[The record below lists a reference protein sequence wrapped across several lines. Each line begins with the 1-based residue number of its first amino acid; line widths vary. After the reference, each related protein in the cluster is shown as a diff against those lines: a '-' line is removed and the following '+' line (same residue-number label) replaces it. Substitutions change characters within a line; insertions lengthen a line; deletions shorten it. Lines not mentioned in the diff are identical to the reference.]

1 VSAKAHPRA
10 VGVFVL
16 GAIAL
21 VLGAIVLL
29 SSGHWFEPRHRF
41 AVFFPGSV
49 RGLNPGAP
57 VAFRGVKVGEV
68 KDVTA
73 FVTGRTDTPVQI
85 EVVIEVR
92 TRVVESPQGMAR
104 PLEGLSSQELA
115 KALIDL
121 GVRAR
126 MLSQS
131 LLTGQR
137 YIDMDFLPQAPA
149 RFAGLARRYPELPTT
164 PTSMDKLSDQA
175 EVVVEKLATLPLDQ
189 MLEDVR
195 KALQSLR
202 EVLSS
207 PELKGTIAG
216 ANRVTR
222 SLDPAVQDAHRAIA
236 EARVLIGNLDGRV
249 TGLGGNTE
257 TAIKEMRDVFAQT
270 RQSLD
275 SLDRTLSG
283 ADDTRLR
290 ATETLGELEQAM
302 KAIRHL
308 VEYIQTHPEA
318 MVQGKSKEKQ

>member
-16 GAIAL
+16 GAVFL
-21 VLGAIVLL
+21 VLAAIVLL
-29 SSGHWFEPRHRF
+29 SSGNWFEPRHRF
-41 AVFFPGSV
+41 TVFFPGSV
-49 RGLNPGAP
+49 RGLNQGAP
-57 VAFRGVKVGEV
+57 VTFRGVRVGEV
-68 KDVTA
+68 KDVNA
-73 FVTGRTDTPVQI
+73 FLTGKSDTPIQI

-92 TRVVESPQGMAR
+92 TNVVESAEGQSR
-104 PLEGLSSQELA
+104 PLAAVTSQELA

-131 LLTGQR
+131 MLTGQR
-137 YIDMDFLPQAPA
+137 YIDLDFMPKTPA
-149 RFAGLARRYPELPTT
+149 RFASITRRYPELPTT
-164 PTSMDKLSDQA
+164 PTSMDKLSVQA
-175 EVVVEKLATLPLDQ
+175 EVFFDKLADLPLDQ

-207 PELKGTIAG
+207 PDLRGAMAG
-216 ANRVTR
+216 AHRATR
-222 SLDPAVQDAHRAIA
+222 RLDPALQEARTAIA
-236 EARVLIGNLDGRV
+236 EARVLIANMDRRM
-249 TGLGGNTE
+249 TGLGGDTE
-257 TAIKEMRDVFAQT
+257 ATLKHMREVFEKT

-290 ATETLGELEQAM
+290 ATQTLEELELAM
-302 KAIRHL
+302 KAIRNL

-318 MVQGKSKEKQ
+318 MVQGKSKEQP

>member
-16 GAIAL
+16 GAVFL
-21 VLGAIVLL
+21 VLAAIVLL
-29 SSGHWFEPRHRF
+29 SSGNWFEPRHRF
-41 AVFFPGSV
+41 TVFFPGSV

-57 VAFRGVKVGEV
+57 VTFRGVKVGEV

-73 FVTGRTDTPVQI
+73 FLTGREDTPIQI

-92 TRVVESPQGMAR
+92 TNVVETAEGQSR
-104 PLEGLSSQELA
+104 PLAKVSSQELGQ
-115 KALIDL
+115 ALIQL

-131 LLTGQR
+131 MLTGQK
-137 YIDMDFLPQAPA
+137 YIDLDFLPKAPA
-149 RFAGLARRYPELPTT
+149 RFASITRRYPELPTT

-175 EVVVEKLATLPLDQ
+175 EVVVAKLAELPLDQ

-202 EVLSS
+202 EVLAS
-207 PELKGTIAG
+207 PELRG
-216 ANRVTR
+216 AI
-222 SLDPAVQDAHRAIA
+222 SGAHRATRTLDPTLRDARTAIA
-236 EARVLIGNLDGRV
+236 EVRVLVGNLDGRV
-249 TGLGGNTE
+249 TGLGGDTE
-257 TAIKEMRDVFAQT
+257 TTLKQMREVFAQT

-290 ATETLGELEQAM
+290 ASQALDELDQAM

-318 MVQGKSKEKQ
+318 MVQGKSKEKP